1 MLTFFD
7 TFLQIS
13 TRGRINNIECIP
25 IPINERKLLMEG
37 KDTKW
42 RWLLAITTSI
52 RGFTHRPLSSSGGCE
67 RFELM
72 IEKNHERLPLIPSQ
86 LFRSSAAERFQTLT
100 KPLATKATENYRK
113 KYATSN
119 SIKILSWSSSNTELS
134 WHYLH
139 SHMLRT
145 PYFFLS
151 SHVEF
156 FIRTHLFI
164 LFVSHFRARPNSA
177 KFISQCLTT
186 PL

>member
-86 LFRSSAAERFQTLT
+86 PFRSSAAERFQTLT
-100 KPLATKATENYRK
+100 KPLATKVTENYRK
-113 KYATSN
+113 NMPLATPSKSFHDQVQTQN
-119 SIKILSWSSSNTELS
+119 
-134 WHYLH
+134 
-139 SHMLRT
+139 
-145 PYFFLS
+145 FLN
-151 SHVEF
+151 
-156 FIRTHLFI
+156 IIFI
-164 LFVSHFRARPNSA
+164 LNTHVANSL
-177 KFISQCLTT
+177 FSPVFTCWVFY
-186 PL
+186 